1 MFLSPS
7 FEDPQRKI
15 RTAADAEPAAVA
27 LNGLDRARISFVI
40 RYKHVVRAQLHT
52 DAAALAPLVK
62 NIERDSRIFAL
73 LLFFSIF
80 DLGFF

>member
-7 FEDPQRKI
+7 FEYPQCKI
-15 RTAADAEPAAVA
+15 RAAGDAEPAAVA
-27 LNGLDRARISFVI
+27 LNGLDRARVSLIISD
-40 RYKHVVRAQLHT
+40 KNVVCAQLHT

-62 NIERDSRIFAL
+62 NIERDLRVLAL

-80 DLGFF
+80 NFGFF

>member
-1 MFLSPS
+1 MLFSPS
-7 FEDPQRKI
+7 FEDPQCKI

-27 LNGLDRARISFVI
+27 LNGLDRARVSFVI
-40 RYKHVVRAQLHT
+40 SDKHVVRAQLHT

-62 NIERDSRIFAL
+62 NIKRDLRILAL

-80 DLGFF
+80 DFGFF

>member
-1 MFLSPS
+1 LFLSPS

-27 LNGLDRARISFVI
+27 FNGLDRARVSLVI
-40 RYKHVVRAQLHT
+40 RYKHIVRAQLHAN
-52 DAAALAPLVK
+52 AAALAPLVK
-62 NIERDSRIFAL
+62 NIERDLWILAL

-80 DLGFF
+80 DFGLF